1 MPAQSGIPGAPE
13 VQDAPEV
20 APVAP
25 TELPPGA
32 TASGAVVPD
41 AVPPEMPLR
50 AAEPV
55 SEFTDGAGPAPAG
68 MLTQPPDAWSDRPDE
83 TSDPLARLDRSVKE
97 PASPESAST
106 GSWLGR
112 LRRGLSRTG
121 QSLGGLFSGVKVDE
135 TLFEELETALIMADA
150 GVEATEKLLAELRAR
165 VRRQRI

>member
-1 MPAQSGIPGAPE
+1 DGCAAVGTAYNTDLVFFHARSTGRESHGTRSVPGLGRIVFSVKPMFSFFKRKKAPAPQESVPAQSGIPGAPE

-68 MLTQPPDAWSDRPDE
+68 VLTQPPDAWSDRPDE
-83 TSDPLARLDRSVKE
+83 TSDPLA
-97 PASPESAST
+97 
-106 GSWLGR
+106 
-112 LRRGLSRTG
+112 
-121 QSLGGLFSGVKVDE
+121 
-135 TLFEELETALIMADA
+135 
-150 GVEATEKLLAELRAR
+150 
-165 VRRQRI
+165 